1 MKSSSLLLLSAGRRY
16 EPILVETAIPCDDDK
31 AHWQSSSL
39 QSPPSSWQTLSTTA
53 TLFQLAL
60 TSAMVGCVAT
70 LVGLATLD
78 ARVVTI
84 ANNGCL
90 IFALVWSGLTA
101 LTAYL
106 VFERLVGKSK
116 AATAAVAAATDETMT
131 YRLLSDEPN
140 DDVTTQCEHE
150 LPPPPPPPQPCHA
163 EDEQQQ
169 QHDSRTS
176 TVFVWGTY
184 VSFSV
189 TCLLHDIVTTTTP
202 MHSVSLPHYWLY
214 GAVTVLTI
222 LTGASVI
229 ALPQRTTTTT
239 TSTMDSGDFGGSSHF
254 GKQASAGDNPHTN
267 RMSLC
272 APETV

>member
-1 MKSSSLLLLSAGRRY
+1 MKSSSSSLLLLSAGRRY
-16 EPILVETAIPCDDDK
+16 EPILVETAIPCGDDK
-31 AHWQSSSL
+31 AQWQSSS
-39 QSPPSSWQTLSTTA
+39 SSSSSWQTLSTTA

-60 TSAMVGCVAT
+60 TTSAMVGCVAA
-70 LVGLATLD
+70 LVGLASLD
-78 ARVVTI
+78 AHVVTM

-116 AATAAVAAATDETMT
+116 AATAAVAATDETMT

-140 DDVTTQCEHE
+140 DDVTQQCEHE
-150 LPPPPPPPQPCHA
+150 LPPPPQPCHA
-163 EDEQQQ
+163 KDEQQQ

-189 TCLLHDIVTTTTP
+189 TCLLHDIVTTMP

-229 ALPQRTTTTT
+229 VLPQRTTTTTTT

-254 GKQASAGDNPHTN
+254 GQQASAGDNPDTN